1 MTKERRTAMARVI
14 SDMIKDIE
22 ESKINDMKKLMSEYV
37 IPCMTRSEFDNV
49 GSANCTI
56 FHLCRQ
62 CCYIIQS
69 LQQEITNNC
78 KFYLTGSTYGK
89 GNRQ

>member
-22 ESKINDMKKLMSEYV
+22 ESEINDMKKLMSEYS
-37 IPCMTRSEFDNV
+37 IPCMTRSEFTLRQRWQCQLHYF
-49 GSANCTI
+49 AI
-56 FHLCRQ
+56 FAWQ

-69 LQQEITNNC
+69 LQQEITNNYI
-78 KFYLTGSTYGK
+78 FYK
-89 GNRQ
+89 